1 MAVSGA
7 RKREDVIAEA
17 LDAVADL
24 VAERVWL
31 RFQQGTPD
39 MVDQSKSPLGRR
51 RHCNAVK
58 RRIGN
63 GEPGAA
69 RVGRRYLLTPDALTD
84 ELHRLGQGPPPKGE
98 SVADELRRELGLI
111 RKKREGR

>member
-1 MAVSGA
+1 VTKE
-7 RKREDVIAEA
+7 RDVIAQA
-17 LDAVADL
+17 LDALADL
-24 VAERVWL
+24 IAERVWV

-39 MVDQSKSPLGRR
+39 MVDQSKSPLGNR

-58 RRIGN
+58 RRVGN

-69 RVGRRYLLTPDALTD
+69 RVGRRYLLTPEALAE
-84 ELHRLGQGPPPKGE
+84 ELHRLGQGPPPKRRGE

-111 RKKREGR
+111 RKAAGR

>member
-1 MAVSGA
+1 M
-7 RKREDVIAEA
+7 KREDAVFAG
-17 LDAVADL
+17 LDALADL
-24 VAERVWL
+24 IAERVWQ

-58 RRIGN
+58 RRVGA

-69 RVGRRYLLTPDALTD
+69 RVGRRYLLTPDALAE

-111 RKKREGR
+111 RKAAGR